1 MLGGFQTLQRKS
13 YDLELAVLLLLLLFG
28 IEIPTHSI
36 HHFHI
41 SVVTT

>member
-1 MLGGFQTLQRKS
+1 MLGGLQTLQRKS
-13 YDLELAVLLLLLLFG
+13 YHLELAVLLHLLLLG
-28 IEIPTHSI
+28 IDIPTHSI